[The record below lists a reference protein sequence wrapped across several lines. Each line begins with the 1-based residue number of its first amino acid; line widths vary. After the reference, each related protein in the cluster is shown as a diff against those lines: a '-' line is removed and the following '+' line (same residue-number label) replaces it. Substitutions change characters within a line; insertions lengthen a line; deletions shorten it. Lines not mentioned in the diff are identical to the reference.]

1 MALTMFSSSC
11 NTVKKL
17 FTASEAEAAIRELLS
32 VGSEFGGKALA
43 IKGIIS
49 KESILSSVLPEG
61 INDLLGKLETL
72 GLGKEISRFSTTL
85 STAAASAAERAVP
98 VFLLGIKKMNIRDA
112 AGIVKNGGTACTDYL
127 RTTIGDT
134 LRRAIV
140 PVMNTALEEYK
151 LATEWNKLVEPI
163 KIFSGDKLNL
173 NLSSLMSG
181 LLANRMFS
189 AIEQKEIEIRTKA
202 AARKSALLQKV
213 FSGMPNK

>member
-1 MALTMFSSSC
+1 MPRISSC

-17 FTASEAEAAIRELLS
+17 FTVSEAESAIRELLS

-61 INDLLGKLETL
+61 VNNLLGKLETL
-72 GLGKEISRFSTTL
+72 GLSKEISRFSATL
-85 STAAASAAERAVP
+85 STAAAAAAEKAVP

-134 LRRAIV
+134 LRRSIV

-151 LATEWNKLVEPI
+151 LVTEWNKLVEPV

-213 FSGMPNK
+213 FSGLQNK